1 MMRDDKD
8 VKHVIILDES
18 RPHRTE
24 PETDEPEELLKEPD
38 EYAED
43 EGKYKKKAAD
53 KPSDAG
59 PAPVRKNHISQRHG
73 KLILALGVSLFI
85 LAAVLLFAVW
95 QLDPGYRE
103 PVKIYEEYLNKEDL
117 NGEELSYAYGNG
129 LARRSFE
136 KLREVQHG
144 YEDYN
149 MALEASA
156 DTYRAEYDRSCARY
170 GEDRKYS
177 ITVNEA
183 VPLTDGELLVIG
195 DDLEGIIS
203 DLAVSSYAR
212 AADPELSSALKQLT
226 DKMKDAKISGGYRLY
241 CTQNISGSLSD
252 GPVSVVNRC
261 EFTVIKLDGHWIM
274 WDKIYDIFRMTF

>member
-1 MMRDDKD
+1 MMHDDKD

-24 PETDEPEELLKEPD
+24 SEMDEAEELLKELD
-38 EYAED
+38 EYAEE
-43 EGKYKKKAAD
+43 EGKYEKKTAD
-53 KPSDAG
+53 KPLDAG
-59 PAPVRKNHISQRHG
+59 PAPAGKRHVSKRQG
-73 KLILALGVSLFI
+73 KLILALGVSLVI
-85 LAAVLLFAVW
+85 LAAVLFFAAW
-95 QLDPGYRE
+95 QLEPGYRE
-103 PVKIYEEYLNKEDL
+103 PVKIYEECLNKKDC

-149 MALEASA
+149 RALEASGDA
-156 DTYRAEYDRSCARY
+156 YRAEYDISCARY

-177 ITVNEA
+177 VTVNEA
-183 VPLTDGELLVIG
+183 VPLTDGELLAIG
-195 DDLEGIIS
+195 DDLEGIVS

-212 AADPELSSALKQLT
+212 AADSELSSALKQLT

-241 CTQNISGSLSD
+241 CTQNIEGSLPD
-252 GPVSVVNRC
+252 GPVSVMNRC